1 MKNSFISV
9 DIEILSYKKKKKNY
23 TTLYNKESNMDY
35 NIIFNNLFLGNLL
48 NCKLQIW
55 IDFIEQILRDI
66 NILNLNSTTYF

>member
-1 MKNSFISV
+1 
-9 DIEILSYKKKKKNY
+9 
-23 TTLYNKESNMDY
+23 MDY

-66 NILNLNSTTYF
+66 NILNLKSTTYF